1 MTEVQEF
8 KVGDKVKWKDNHKD
22 YAIRHTYSGS
32 YVDTSEVV
40 MVVTEVHKGNTQFG
54 QMVFLQTLLGNV
66 APTAYAYRFEL
77 VEAFE
82 EPKKEEVMKLG
93 KGDLVTV
100 AQTKDDI
107 EYFKTHNSR
116 VPNVEKL
123 TFKIKYVDENPGG
136 TLLYLETLYGADVEA
151 VFQERVVRAELVEAA
166 KPLKTKKEK
175 KVKNVKM
182 ANGNKMYAV
191 VMEDSG
197 YLLGLRADRES
208 ARELKAISGGAKAGV
223 VIQQYVPSKIIR

>member
-107 EYFKTHNSR
+107 EYFQIHNRHIHKVEDQTFRITKTDDHPSWAI
-116 VPNVEKL
+116 
-123 TFKIKYVDENPGG
+123 FH
-136 TLLYLETLYGADVEA
+136 LETLDGQKVES

>member
-166 KPLKTKKEK
+166 KP
-175 KVKNVKM
+175 
-182 ANGNKMYAV
+182 
-191 VMEDSG
+191 
-197 YLLGLRADRES
+197 
-208 ARELKAISGGAKAGV
+208 
-223 VIQQYVPSKIIR
+223 

>member
-1 MTEVQEF
+1 MTEAQVF
-8 KVGDKVKWKDNHKD
+8 NVGDKIKWRDNHKF
-22 YAIRHTYSGS
+22 YAAQHAKHGGFT
-32 YVDTSEVV
+32 DTSEIVL
-40 MVVTEVHKGNTQFG
+40 VVTAVHKGPVESG
-54 QMVFLQTLLGNV
+54 PMVHSETILGNA
-66 APTAYAYRFEL
+66 APAAFAYRFEL

-82 EPKKEEVMKLG
+82 EPKQEEVMKLRV
-93 KGDLVTV
+93 GDLVTV

-107 EYFKTHNSR
+107 EYFQIHNR
-116 VPNVEKL
+116 HIHKVEDQ
-123 TFKIKYVDENPGG
+123 TFRITKKDDHPSWAIFH
-136 TLLYLETLYGADVEA
+136 LETLDGQKVES

>member
-1 MTEVQEF
+1 MTEAQIF
-8 KVGDKVKWKDNHKD
+8 NVGDKIKWRDNHKF
-22 YAIRHTYSGS
+22 YAAQHAKHGGFT
-32 YVDTSEVV
+32 DTSEIVL
-40 MVVTEVHKGNTQFG
+40 VVTAVHKGPAESG
-54 QMVFLQTLLGNV
+54 PMVHSETILGNA
-66 APTAYAYRFEL
+66 APAAFAYRFEL

-82 EPKKEEVMKLG
+82 KPKQEEVMKLG
-93 KGDLVTV
+93 AGDLVTV
-100 AQTKDDI
+100 AQTKADI
-107 EYFKTHNSR
+107 KYFKTHNSN
-116 VPNVEKL
+116 VPNVETL

-136 TLLYLETLYGADVEA
+136 TLLYLETLYGADVEP
-151 VFQERVVRAELVEAA
+151 VFKERVVRAELVEAA